1 MEAGAVSVMQAGAVS
16 VMEVGASC
24 CVMEGGSCVCDRHAW
39 YTHQVMIKSL
49 AYVINDLI

>member
-24 CVMEGGSCVCDRHAW
+24 CVMEAGHASVVDTRS
-39 YTHQVMIKSL
+39 THSK
-49 AYVINDLI
+49 